1 MPVLFALCGKRSGAR
16 SPQPRDGGTKMKKS
30 GSNKKD
36 IAIIAVPSVA
46 EARAALLG
54 TGLFEVCPGSD
65 DSVIDRKNGVQ
76 VRFITISS
84 KN

>member
-1 MPVLFALCGKRSGAR
+1 MSHGSA
-16 SPQPRDGGTKMKKS
+16 KMKRII
-30 GSNKKD
+30 SNEKD
-36 IAIIAVPSVA
+36 TVVIAVPSVK
-46 EARAALLG
+46 EPRMALLV
-54 TGLFEVCPGSD
+54 TGIFEVCPDSD

>member
-1 MPVLFALCGKRSGAR
+1 
-16 SPQPRDGGTKMKKS
+16 MKKIIS
-30 GSNKKD
+30 DEKD
-36 IAIIAVPSVA
+36 IVVIAVPSV
-46 EARAALLG
+46 EETRVVLLA
-54 TGLFEVCPGSD
+54 TGLFEVCPDSD

>member
-1 MPVLFALCGKRSGAR
+1 MKRSG
-16 SPQPRDGGTKMKKS
+16 STE
-30 GSNKKD
+30 KD
-36 IAIIAVPSVA
+36 IVVIAVPSVE
-46 EARAALLG
+46 EARVVLLS

-65 DSVIDRKNGVQ
+65 NSIIDRKNGVQ